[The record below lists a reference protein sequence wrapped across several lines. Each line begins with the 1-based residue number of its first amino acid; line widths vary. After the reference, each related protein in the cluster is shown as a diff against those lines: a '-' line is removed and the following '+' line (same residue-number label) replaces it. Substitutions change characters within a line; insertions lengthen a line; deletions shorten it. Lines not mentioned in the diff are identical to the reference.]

1 MLTLS
6 RFCTNPVL
14 SRDGAERSARRF
26 YRGHR
31 SDSFYLAEEDNALLE
46 LRARQRTFDG
56 AYARGAMSNLGYS
69 LTILRLFDK
78 RFANIGIVYA
88 ILAGLIY
95 VVAFLRHRQSRHDF
109 ADKHVG
115 RAWVHASPTAGQVG
129 KQNFG
134 RPLTTASWLVLLLTA
149 IVALV
154 EVAFLVLISR
164 MDLANLVA
172 EQGITNS
179 GGS

>member
-1 MLTLS
+1 MTSTCLFTTPELS
-6 RFCTNPVL
+6 PHDDEC
-14 SRDGAERSARRF
+14 AKHRF

-31 SDSFYLAEEDNALLE
+31 SHSFYLAEDDNALLE

-56 AYARGAMSNLGYS
+56 AYTRGAMATFGYS

-78 RFANIGIVYA
+78 RFADIGIVYA
-88 ILAGLIY
+88 ILAGLLY
-95 VVAFLRHRQSRHDF
+95 VVAFLRHRKSRHDF

-115 RAWVHASPTAGQVG
+115 RTWAHALPTIGQKG

-134 RPLTTASWLVLLLTA
+134 RPLATASWFVLLLTA

-154 EVAFLVLISR
+154 EAALLALIMR
-164 MDLANLVA
+164 IDLSNLVA
-172 EQGITNS
+172 EQGITD
-179 GGS
+179 